1 MAMSFCGKCGE
12 AAPGDDLFC
21 TGCGARL
28 RASVAQAR
36 ADAAEVS
43 DEMVALKHAV
53 RLMAAGEPGT
63 ARAVLEGLVAEQP
76 EWAVARAYLGL
87 AYLRL
92 TRVADARDELEWAV
106 RLAPGSFIC
115 HSKYAEFLA
124 QLGFYDQAVR
134 ELDLALQ
141 IGAPD
146 GGSDRAAR
154 ELREFSKGKAKGL
167 YYRHA
172 VSPLRFNLKNF
183 WPGRAN
189 AAGRPP
195 VIERGI

>member
-12 AAPGDDLFC
+12 AAPDDDLFC

-28 RASVAQAR
+28 RASAAQAR

-43 DEMVALKHAV
+43 DEMVALKHAA
-53 RLMAAGEPGT
+53 RLLASGDPGT
-63 ARAVLEGLVAEQP
+63 ARAVLERLVAEQP

-92 TRVADARDELEWAV
+92 TAVADARDELEAAV
-106 RLAPGSFIC
+106 RLAPASFIC
-115 HSKYAEFLA
+115 RSKYGEFLA

-134 ELDLALQ
+134 ELEIALR

-146 GGSDRAAR
+146 AASQLAAK
-154 ELREFSKGKAKGL
+154 ELRAFSKGKAKGL
-167 YYRHA
+167 YYRHS
-172 VSPLRFNLKNF
+172 VSPLRFSLKNLL
-183 WPGRAN
+183 PRRA
-189 AAGRPP
+189 GTP
-195 VIERGI
+195 VSIERTI